1 MSAAIRARPEEKTE
15 EDTMNKNLT
24 ELVFVLDKS
33 GSMSGLEKDT
43 IGGFNSMLKKQ
54 RKEDGDV
61 VISTVLF
68 DDRMQVLHDRAD
80 LATIKDL
87 TGKDYQVG
95 GSTAL
100 LDALGKAIK
109 HISKVQRSLPEDERP
124 AKTMFV
130 ITTDGQENSS
140 HDFTYEKIKK
150 MVEKKQE
157 KKQWEFLFL
166 GANMDAISAAASIG
180 IRADRATNYHCDA
193 VGTAV
198 NYSALSKAVSKF
210 RVCEPGCADAA
221 LSKWDEE
228 VVEDFKARK

>member
-1 MSAAIRARPEEKTE
+1 
-15 EDTMNKNLT
+15 MNKNLT

-43 IGGFNSMLKKQ
+43 IGGFNSMLEKQ

-68 DDRMQVLHDRAD
+68 DDKVQVLHDRAGLD
-80 LATIKDL
+80 KIANL
-87 TGKDYQVG
+87 TDRDYQVG
-95 GSTAL
+95 GCTAL

-109 HISKVQRSLPEDERP
+109 HINKVQKALPEDERP
-124 AKTMFV
+124 AKTLFV

-140 HDFTYEKIKK
+140 HEFSYGKIKK

-166 GANMDAISAAASIG
+166 GANMDAISAAADIG
-180 IRADRATNYHCDA
+180 IKADRATNFHCDA

-198 NYSALSKAVSKF
+198 NYSALSRAVS
-210 RVCEPGCADAA
+210 RVRKADAA
-221 LSKWDEE
+221 CMGAALCDWADE
-228 VVEDFKARK
+228 VEQDFKSRK

>member
-1 MSAAIRARPEEKTE
+1 
-15 EDTMNKNLT
+15 MNNNLT
-24 ELVFVLDKS
+24 ELVFILDKS

-43 IGGFNSMLKKQ
+43 IGGFNSMLDKQ

-68 DDRMQVLHDRAD
+68 DDSVQVLHDRRGID
-80 LATIKDL
+80 TIDNL
-87 TGKDYQVG
+87 TDMDYQVG

-100 LDALGKAIK
+100 LDALGKSIR
-109 HISKVQRSLPEDERP
+109 HVNKVQKSLPEDERP

-140 HDFTYEKIKK
+140 HEYSYEKIKK

-166 GANMDAISAAASIG
+166 GANMDAISAAAQIG
-180 IRADRATNYHCDA
+180 IKANRATNFHSDA

-198 NYSALSKAVSKF
+198 NYSVLSRAVSRIRCADVGCMGEALS
-210 RVCEPGCADAA
+210 D
-221 LSKWDEE
+221 WDEE
-228 VVEDFKARK
+228 VKKDYKARK